1 MPNNETLSVP
11 DHQDQHRAGFVAIV
25 GRPNTGKSTLVN
37 AMVGEKIVITSP
49 HPNTTRNP
57 IRGII
62 SRPTFQMIVVDTPG
76 VHKPKTLLG
85 TRLNAMVSENIES
98 VDAVVLC
105 LPADESIGLGDEFIA
120 KQVAGQKRIYIAAT
134 KTDRVKPEQLMQHLM
149 AISEFAK
156 KLGISFQEIVPLSA
170 KNSEQT
176 ELLLELLVSSLPL
189 SPSLYP
195 EDISTDQAQ
204 ELMIT
209 ELIREVAIADLY
221 EELPHSV
228 MITIDEMSE
237 REGKNFFDIHAT
249 IHVERDSQKSII
261 IGPQGTRLKAIGI
274 KSRQAI
280 EGLLGAKIFLGLH
293 VKISK
298 EWQRDPKALSRM
310 GFTER

>member
-1 MPNNETLSVP
+1 MT
-11 DHQDQHRAGFVAIV
+11 QDSHRAGFVAII

-37 AMVGEKIVITSP
+37 ELVGRKIVITSA

-62 SRPTFQMIVVDTPG
+62 SRPDFQMIVVDTPG

-85 TRLNAMVSENIES
+85 TRLNAMVTENLDS
-98 VDAVVLC
+98 VDAVLIC
-105 LPADESIGLGDEFIA
+105 LPADEEIGLGDEFIA
-120 KQVAGQKRIYIAAT
+120 KQVLNQRKVFIAVT
-134 KTDRVKPEQLMQHLM
+134 KIDRVKPEQLMNHL
-149 AISEFAK
+149 AAVGEFTAK
-156 KLGISFQEIVPLSA
+156 VGLHVTEIIPVSA
-170 KNSEQT
+170 KGQDQT
-176 ELLLELLVSSLPL
+176 ELLLQLLSQQLPP

-195 EDISTDQAQ
+195 EDITTDQAQ

-228 MITIDEMSE
+228 MITIDEMTQ

-280 EGLLGAKIFLGLH
+280 ESLLDAKIFLGLH

-298 EWQRDPKALSRM
+298 EWQRDPKALARM
-310 GFTER
+310 GFTEK